1 MGKMSRFL
9 RICAVLS
16 AMFFA
21 TNVFAAGYTCND
33 IKMYTSCNPGYY
45 MTVDGTP
52 NTTAQVG
59 NACTLCEVGYYCPG
73 GDATTYKNARVACTA
88 GSACTTTGLS
98 APDATCTA
106 GYYCPSGSS
115 SPTASACPTNWT
127 SDAGAKSSKYCYRTA
142 TLYKGLS
149 SRGLASGT
157 LTTPTAGS
165 TYYRATVTSDTGG
178 TAAATL
184 RVYYGYNYFPVTTG
198 LTSPTGYTVTGGV
211 GTSLTCTTTT
221 SSTVYSSYLNVTS
234 TADTAPTFYVCM
246 KANEYTCAAG
256 QYLTTSATCATCT
269 VGYYCPTEEVTY
281 TYNNAIQGRTACS
294 TIATGWM
301 SLAGAAGINQCFYPI
316 SLNKNGFSGTL
327 TAGTGTGCKVATTA
341 TGTTNVALRLYYNTA
356 CTLPTFSGY
365 TQDGYTDSA
374 AWSASDTIA
383 GTPVTT
389 IAATTTTPTIKTYYV
404 QKPSCAQN
412 YYKSDTTTCSA
423 CGSNSSTSA
432 ANVATT
438 CACTFGYSDDGT
450 VGGETSATGG
460 CSLINDISCSA
471 GYYLP
476 KNTLTCNG
484 TCTAGNWCAGGT
496 FSFNA
501 SSNQG
506 LSSCS
511 GNLGTGYTSVGGTG
525 DTANTKCYLP
535 VSAGYIRSGTS
546 GTTTAACDA
555 GKYKTA
561 HNAYY
566 GSSYSCSN
574 VTAGYWN
581 NGGGTNATGGVI
593 SGKSGGTIAAG
604 RWGAAG
610 ATSDQGSGAV
620 SAGYYSTGGGTS
632 ATPTA
637 AGNGCLSSKAC
648 GKVTAGCYT
657 TSTGSTSA
665 CPNECPGDMT
675 SDAGSDAKTDC
686 KITCTAG
693 NYLAANT
700 GVCATC
706 TKGNYC
712 ANDGTYNFNASSNQG
727 IAACSGANQWQAST
741 GKTSCDTV
749 TDGMYKSNN
758 YTLQNCGT
766 GSYCK
771 SGVKTACPNSG
782 TTSSETASLITS
794 CYKTGLSLTV
804 SNGAGTQR
812 CFYTSGSGTSAVY
825 DTSCDTKTVTKCNAK
840 YYRAN
845 ASDLTCTTV
854 GTGHYSPADSLG
866 RTQCPTADSGW
877 TVTSPAGTTYS
888 DCYETKTGSAISSY
902 CNAGVLKRTASSAS
916 AYNTTATISTALT
929 AIAGAYVNG
938 QTCTYCPAGKYQ
950 ATNGST
956 ATSCSSSVN
965 KGYYNTGC
973 GTSATGGV
981 CNTTNFSGGKVNAGC
996 YADTTGSTSACPK
1009 SCSSLGGGLYK
1020 NSAAGSDAETDC
1032 YFATTAGNYMVAA
1045 TDTAQTKCPIKQYC
1059 ESETLYYPNVS
1070 VLNDG
1075 GWNDC
1080 PAVDGR
1086 ILTTYPDDWY
1096 SPTSVTASLQPW
1108 STGLKS
1114 KSACMANYTVTNPRG
1129 RFSIESVKY
1138 DEDADKYQN
1147 NLTGGKYYTKVNPG
1161 FYVLEQYSATRCDGT
1176 ENANKTMIYKD
1187 AQPCPAGSYCP
1198 GYTSMPI
1205 CSSGTYGT
1213 EMGKFSCSDNTSSN
1227 YPNSTAGSGNTAG
1240 ATSVNSCYLTTT
1252 SGKFVKTANA
1262 AQETCTCGGY
1272 CPGSINVNY
1281 GNTGGKTDCTAG
1293 TYNDGTG
1300 SSASSVCKTTSAGYY
1315 ALAGSCSQTQVNANC
1330 WGGAGSKVACPNS
1343 CTSPYSTSAKGSD
1356 DANDCYLTT
1365 TAKNYVKTA
1374 GAGQTTCAAGT
1385 YCPGGSV
1392 IYKGGTVSG
1401 RNTTGGSTTCP
1412 AGSFCAAGVSAGT
1425 ECVLGSYS
1433 AAGASTCTACQDGKT
1448 TSAKGATSCNA
1459 TCSNASGVSDWETAS
1474 WATTNAMTNLCTI
1487 AASAGC
1493 SANYYK
1499 NNNACSTCSSGT
1511 GSKYTFSAA
1520 GTTSVNSCYLKTST
1534 GKYVATKGA
1543 GETACISP
1551 YYCPGGTTVY
1561 YGTGTTTGGNSP
1573 CTGIASIYNAS
1584 DAGASKQSQ
1593 CFAKTSPG
1601 KYIRATGTSE
1611 TTCPAGDYCLG
1622 GTTVYY
1628 GSAGGNKDCPSG
1640 YTNGT
1645 TGYSLESQCL
1655 MSVAAGKYVATA
1667 KESVASGT
1675 CEAGYA
1681 KPVHT
1686 VNYGGTSSCNKCT
1699 GATYQP
1705 DTGQSSCLTC
1715 PTYEAYSSKVLG
1727 QQYWTSS
1734 GVHDTKEGCQVR
1746 MNEPVAD
1753 DTGDYDGKVY
1763 CSYSNTAGDY
1773 SSCWV
1778 YQQANSCIDG
1788 YYYAAGVGNNTYGS
1802 ATTLEGKVCKP
1813 VESGYWSPADELTRT
1828 ACATGLV
1835 TCGAGKCANEA
1846 ADCGRILH
1854 AGNQSIYLRSAART
1868 SPALNVKIGNQTF
1881 FGALSTSYSSALKVK
1896 NDGTTYS
1903 VVNDYQ

>member
-33 IKMYTSCNPGYY
+33 IKMYTSCNAGYY
-45 MTVDGTP
+45 MSVTDENGEVTP
-52 NTTAQVG
+52 NTTATVG

-73 GDATTYKNARVACTA
+73 GDATTNANARVTCTA
-88 GSACTTTGLS
+88 GKACTTTGLS

-127 SDAGAKSSKYCYRTA
+127 SDAGAASSKYCYRTA

-211 GTSLTCTTTT
+211 GTSATCTTAN
-221 SSTVYSSYLNVTS
+221 SSTAYSNYLNVTS
-234 TADTAPTFYVCM
+234 TSDTAPTFYVCM

-256 QYLTTSATCATCT
+256 QYLTTSATCATCSL
-269 VGYYCPTEEVTY
+269 GYYCPTEEVTY

-294 TIATGWM
+294 TIAIGWT

-327 TAGTGTGCKVATTA
+327 TAGTGTGCKVAITA
-341 TGTTNVALRLYYNTA
+341 TGTTNVTLRLYYNTA

-374 AWSASDTIA
+374 AWSASNTIA

-389 IAATTTTPTIKTYYV
+389 IAATTTTPTTKTYYV

-450 VGGETSATGG
+450 VGGETSTTGG

-501 SSNQG
+501 SSDQG

-535 VSAGYIRSGTS
+535 VSAGYIRSGTN

-581 NGGGTNATGGVI
+581 NGGGINATGGVI

-657 TSTGSTSA
+657 TSTGST
-665 CPNECPGDMT
+665 
-675 SDAGSDAKTDC
+675 
-686 KITCTAG
+686 
-693 NYLAANT
+693 
-700 GVCATC
+700 
-706 TKGNYC
+706 
-712 ANDGTYNFNASSNQG
+712 
-727 IAACSGANQWQAST
+727 
-741 GKTSCDTV
+741 
-749 TDGMYKSNN
+749 
-758 YTLQNCGT
+758 
-766 GSYCK
+766 
-771 SGVKTACPNSG
+771 TACPN
-782 TTSSETASLITS
+782 
-794 CYKTGLSLTV
+794 
-804 SNGAGTQR
+804 
-812 CFYTSGSGTSAVY
+812 
-825 DTSCDTKTVTKCNAK
+825 
-840 YYRAN
+840 
-845 ASDLTCTTV
+845 
-854 GTGHYSPADSLG
+854 
-866 RTQCPTADSGW
+866 
-877 TVTSPAGTTYS
+877 
-888 DCYETKTGSAISSY
+888 
-902 CNAGVLKRTASSAS
+902 
-916 AYNTTATISTALT
+916 
-929 AIAGAYVNG
+929 
-938 QTCTYCPAGKYQ
+938 
-950 ATNGST
+950 
-956 ATSCSSSVN
+956 
-965 KGYYNTGC
+965 
-973 GTSATGGV
+973 
-981 CNTTNFSGGKVNAGC
+981 
-996 YADTTGSTSACPK
+996 

-1032 YFATTAGNYMVAA
+1032 YFATTAGKYIADK
-1045 TDTAQTKCPIKQYC
+1045 TDTAEKDCEAAYYCP
-1059 ESETLYYPNVS
+1059 SATLYYPNAGNR
-1070 VLNDG
+1070 L
-1075 GWNDC
+1075 DC
-1080 PAVDGR
+1080 PAYTDR
-1086 ILTTYPDDWY
+1086 LIAAADYPESYYDA
-1096 SPTSVTASLQPW
+1096 TF
-1108 STGLKS
+1108 
-1114 KSACMANYTVTNPRG
+1114 KSAYNITWGTKKSAITQCRVSYSFENSRG
-1129 RFSIESVKY
+1129 RFVDTLNYNTDTGKYDTSTGTTLYYASVKAGYYLTTKYSETYCNVSEGSTNRMYYREALPCPENSYCEGYATLPLCTSGDYNDTLGVTACSTLGNGY
-1138 DEDADKYQN
+1138 D
-1147 NLTGGKYYTKVNPG
+1147 
-1161 FYVLEQYSATRCDGT
+1161 YSAG
-1176 ENANKTMIYKD
+1176 
-1187 AQPCPAGSYCP
+1187 GS
-1198 GYTSMPI
+1198 SA
-1205 CSSGTYGT
+1205 
-1213 EMGKFSCSDNTSSN
+1213 TSS
-1227 YPNSTAGSGNTAG
+1227 AA
-1240 ATSVNSCYLTTT
+1240 CYLTTT
-1252 SGKFVKTANA
+1252 SGNFVKTANA

-1272 CPGSINVNY
+1272 CPGSVTVYY
-1281 GNTGGKTDCTAG
+1281 GSTGGKTDCAAG

-1330 WGGAGSKVACPNS
+1330 WGGAGSQVACPNS

-1433 AAGASTCTACQDGKT
+1433 AAGASACTACQDGKT

-1459 TCSNASGVSDWETAS
+1459 TCSNADGVHTWATPSWSANTVSDLCTAS
-1474 WATTNAMTNLCTI
+1474 KCNANTYYTAITGTNYKNTCTTCGSYSTTSAGNTSTTCACNAGYTADGKVGGTATTTSAACKLISDI
-1487 AASAGC
+1487 ACLTGQYLPAKATS
-1493 SANYYK
+1493 
-1499 NNNACSTCSSGT
+1499 CSTCDAGHYCPSS
-1511 GSKYTFSAA
+1511 SKTYSYSTSTQGLTPCAA
-1520 GTTSVNSCYLKTST
+1520 G
-1534 GKYVATKGA
+1534 
-1543 GETACISP
+1543 
-1551 YYCPGGTTVY
+1551 
-1561 YGTGTTTGGNSP
+1561 
-1573 CTGIASIYNAS
+1573 
-1584 DAGASKQSQ
+1584 
-1593 CFAKTSPG
+1593 
-1601 KYIRATGTSE
+1601 
-1611 TTCPAGDYCLG
+1611 
-1622 GTTVYY
+1622 
-1628 GSAGGNKDCPSG
+1628 
-1640 YTNGT
+1640 
-1645 TGYSLESQCL
+1645 
-1655 MSVAAGKYVATA
+1655 
-1667 KESVASGT
+1667 
-1675 CEAGYA
+1675 
-1681 KPVHT
+1681 
-1686 VNYGGTSSCNKCT
+1686 
-1699 GATYQP
+1699 TYQP
-1705 DTGQSSCLTC
+1705 DTGKTSCVDASAGYYVSGTGKTAQTACDGANYQPYTGQSSCISC
-1715 PTYEAYSSKVLG
+1715 PTATNNADHATSYG
-1727 QQYWTSS
+1727 YWNT
-1734 GVHDTKEGCQVR
+1734 GE
-1746 MNEPVAD
+1746 
-1753 DTGDYDGKVY
+1753 TGDHTTVKGCHVEYTDNVLDNGTADSKLYCYADTDAETTGEYGVDGTSK
-1763 CSYSNTAGDY
+1763 G
-1773 SSCWV
+1773 CWV
-1778 YQQANSCIDG
+1778 YYDKLQCDGG
-1788 YYYAAGVGNNTYGS
+1788 YYNKNYTANGTYDFTYKTLVALQAGACTPVGTGYYS
-1802 ATTLEGKVCKP
+1802 ADG
-1813 VESGYWSPADELTRT
+1813 ALTRT
-1828 ACATGLV
+1828 ECDTGLV

-1854 AGNQSIYLRSAART
+1854 AGNQSINLRSVART

>member
-33 IKMYTSCNPGYY
+33 IKMYTSCNAGYY
-45 MTVDGTP
+45 MSVTDENGEVTP

-73 GDATTYKNARVACTA
+73 GDATTNANARVTCTA
-88 GSACTTTGLS
+88 GKACTTTGLS

-127 SDAGAKSSKYCYRTA
+127 SDAGAASSKYCYRTA

-211 GTSLTCTTTT
+211 GTSATCTTAN
-221 SSTVYSSYLNVTS
+221 SSTAYSNYLNVTS
-234 TADTAPTFYVCM
+234 TSDTAPTFYVCM

-256 QYLTTSATCATCT
+256 QYLTTSATCATCSL
-269 VGYYCPTEEVTY
+269 GYYCPTEEVTY

-294 TIATGWM
+294 TIAIGWT

-327 TAGTGTGCKVATTA
+327 TAGTGTGCKVAITA
-341 TGTTNVALRLYYNTA
+341 TGTTNVTLRLYYNTA

-365 TQDGYTDSA
+365 TQDGYTNSA
-374 AWSASDTIA
+374 AWSASNTIA

-389 IAATTTTPTIKTYYV
+389 IAATTTTPTTKTYYV

-432 ANVATT
+432 GNVATT

-501 SSNQG
+501 SSDQG

-535 VSAGYIRSGTS
+535 VSAGYIRSGTN

-657 TSTGSTSA
+657 TSTGST
-665 CPNECPGDMT
+665 
-675 SDAGSDAKTDC
+675 
-686 KITCTAG
+686 
-693 NYLAANT
+693 
-700 GVCATC
+700 
-706 TKGNYC
+706 
-712 ANDGTYNFNASSNQG
+712 
-727 IAACSGANQWQAST
+727 
-741 GKTSCDTV
+741 
-749 TDGMYKSNN
+749 
-758 YTLQNCGT
+758 
-766 GSYCK
+766 
-771 SGVKTACPNSG
+771 TACPN
-782 TTSSETASLITS
+782 
-794 CYKTGLSLTV
+794 
-804 SNGAGTQR
+804 
-812 CFYTSGSGTSAVY
+812 
-825 DTSCDTKTVTKCNAK
+825 
-840 YYRAN
+840 
-845 ASDLTCTTV
+845 
-854 GTGHYSPADSLG
+854 
-866 RTQCPTADSGW
+866 
-877 TVTSPAGTTYS
+877 
-888 DCYETKTGSAISSY
+888 
-902 CNAGVLKRTASSAS
+902 
-916 AYNTTATISTALT
+916 
-929 AIAGAYVNG
+929 
-938 QTCTYCPAGKYQ
+938 
-950 ATNGST
+950 
-956 ATSCSSSVN
+956 
-965 KGYYNTGC
+965 
-973 GTSATGGV
+973 
-981 CNTTNFSGGKVNAGC
+981 
-996 YADTTGSTSACPK
+996 

-1108 STGLKS
+1108 STGLTS

-1138 DEDADKYQN
+1138 DEDANKYQN

-1272 CPGSINVNY
+1272 CPGSIKVNY
-1281 GNTGGKTDCTAG
+1281 GSTGGKTDCAAG

-1315 ALAGSCSQTQVNANC
+1315 ALAGSCSQTQVDANC

-1433 AAGASTCTACQDGKT
+1433 AAGASACTACQDGKT

-1474 WATTNAMTNLCTI
+1474 WATTNVMTNLCTI

-1601 KYIRATGTSE
+1601 KYIKATGTSE

-1622 GTTVYY
+1622 STTVYY
-1628 GSAGGNKDCPSG
+1628 GSAGGNTDCPSG

-1655 MSVAAGKYVATA
+1655 MSVAGGKYVATA

-1681 KPVHT
+1681 KPTHT

-1699 GATYQP
+1699 GATYQ
-1705 DTGQSSCLTC
+1705 DATGQESCEPCPEAEAYPGSTLGYYWDATGLHTTDKGCNATITNPTISNGTLSKTTCYLDENGDYGTANALRGSWGCEAKTTNLTC
-1715 PTYEAYSSKVLG
+1715 
-1727 QQYWTSS
+1727 
-1734 GVHDTKEGCQVR
+1734 
-1746 MNEPVAD
+1746 
-1753 DTGDYDGKVY
+1753 DG
-1763 CSYSNTAGDY
+1763 
-1773 SSCWV
+1773 
-1778 YQQANSCIDG
+1778 G
-1788 YYYAAGVGNNTYGS
+1788 YYTTKSGQYAYPSLAELAANTCTSVG
-1802 ATTLEGKVCKP
+1802 
-1813 VESGYWSPADELTRT
+1813 SGYYSADGDLTRT
-1828 ACATGLV
+1828 ACDTGLV

-1854 AGNQSIYLRSAART
+1854 AGNQSIYLRSVART

>member
-33 IKMYTSCNPGYY
+33 IKMYTSCNAGYY
-45 MTVDGTP
+45 MSLDGAP

-59 NACTLCEVGYYCPG
+59 NACTLCPAGYYCPG
-73 GDATTYKNARVACTA
+73 GSATSEANERVTCPA
-88 GSACTTTGLS
+88 GWACTTTGLS
-98 APDATCTA
+98 EPNARCTA

-127 SDAGAKSSKYCYRTA
+127 SAAGAQSSKYCYRTA
-142 TLYKGLS
+142 YLYKGVS

-157 LTTPTAGS
+157 LTTTTTS
-165 TYYRATVTSDTGG
+165 TTIYRATVTADGGG
-178 TAAATL
+178 TNTTTL
-184 RVYYGYNYFPVTTG
+184 RVYYGNNYFPVTTG

-211 GTSLTCTTTT
+211 GTSSTCTTVNTAT
-221 SSTVYSSYLNVTS
+221 SYSSYLNVTS
-234 TADTAPTFYVCM
+234 TSDTAPTFYVCM

-256 QYLTTSATCATCT
+256 KYLTTSATCETCT
-269 VGYYCPTEEVTY
+269 AGYYCPAEETTY
-281 TYNNAIQGRTACS
+281 TYNNANQGRTSCY
-294 TIATGWM
+294 TIGTGWT
-301 SLAGAAGINQCFYPI
+301 SQAGAAGINKCYYPI
-316 SLNKNGFSGTL
+316 TLNKNGFSGSL
-327 TAGTGTGCKVATTA
+327 AANAGTGCTVLSAA
-341 TGTTNVALRLYYNTA
+341 TGTTNATLRLYYNTA
-356 CTLPTFSGY
+356 CTLPTISGY
-365 TQDGYTDSA
+365 TQTGYTSSA
-374 AWSASDTIA
+374 AWSASNTIA
-383 GTPVTT
+383 GTAVTT
-389 IAATTTTPTIKTYYV
+389 IAATTTTPTTKTYYV
-404 QKPSCAQN
+404 QKPSCAQK
-412 YYKSDTTTCSA
+412 YYKSATTTCSA

-432 ANVATT
+432 GNVATT

-450 VGGETSATGG
+450 VGGETSTTGG

-501 SSNQG
+501 SSDQG

-535 VSAGYIRSGTS
+535 VSAGYIRSGTN
-546 GTTTAACDA
+546 GTTTTACDA

-657 TSTGSTSA
+657 TSTGSTTA

-700 GVCATC
+700 GVCTTC

-712 ANDGTYNFNASSNQG
+712 ENNGTYNFNASSNQG
-727 IAACSGANQWQAST
+727 IAACSGTNQWQAST

-782 TTSSETASLITS
+782 TTSSATASLITS

-1032 YFATTAGNYMVAA
+1032 YFATTAGKYIADRTDAVEKDCEAA
-1045 TDTAQTKCPIKQYC
+1045 FYCP
-1059 ESETLYYPNVS
+1059 SATLYYPNAGNR
-1070 VLNDG
+1070 L
-1075 GWNDC
+1075 DC
-1080 PAVDGR
+1080 PAYTARLIAVADYPESYYDATFKSAGNITWGTKKSAITQCRVSYSFYNSRGNFVD
-1086 ILTTYPDDWY
+1086 ILNYNTDTGKYD
-1096 SPTSVTASLQPW
+1096 T
-1108 STGLKS
+1108 STGTTL
-1114 KSACMANYTVTNPRG
+1114 
-1129 RFSIESVKY
+1129 
-1138 DEDADKYQN
+1138 
-1147 NLTGGKYYTKVNPG
+1147 YYSSVNPG
-1161 FYVLEQYSATRCDGT
+1161 YYLKTKYSETYCNVSEGSTNRMYYREALPCPGNSYCEGYATLPLCTSGDYNDTLGVTACSTLGNGYDYSAGGT
-1176 ENANKTMIYKD
+1176 SA
-1187 AQPCPAGSYCP
+1187 
-1198 GYTSMPI
+1198 
-1205 CSSGTYGT
+1205 
-1213 EMGKFSCSDNTSSN
+1213 TSS
-1227 YPNSTAGSGNTAG
+1227 AA
-1240 ATSVNSCYLTTT
+1240 CYLTTT

-1262 AQETCTCGGY
+1262 TQETCTCGGY
-1272 CPGSINVNY
+1272 CPGSVKVYY
-1281 GNTGGKTDCTAG
+1281 GSTGGKTDCAAG

-1433 AAGASTCTACQDGKT
+1433 AAGASACTACQDGKT

-1655 MSVAAGKYVATA
+1655 MSVAGGKYVATA

-1699 GATYQP
+1699 GATYQ
-1705 DTGQSSCLTC
+1705 DATGQESCEPCPEAEAYPGSTLGYYWDTTGLHTTDKGCNATIANPTISNGTLSKTTCYLDENGDYGTANALRGSWGCEAKTTNLTC
-1715 PTYEAYSSKVLG
+1715 
-1727 QQYWTSS
+1727 
-1734 GVHDTKEGCQVR
+1734 
-1746 MNEPVAD
+1746 
-1753 DTGDYDGKVY
+1753 DG
-1763 CSYSNTAGDY
+1763 
-1773 SSCWV
+1773 
-1778 YQQANSCIDG
+1778 G
-1788 YYYAAGVGNNTYGS
+1788 YYTTKSGQYAYPSLAELAANTCTSVG
-1802 ATTLEGKVCKP
+1802 
-1813 VESGYWSPADELTRT
+1813 SGYYSADGDLTRT
-1828 ACATGLV
+1828 ACDTGLV

-1854 AGNQSIYLRSAART
+1854 AGDQSIYLRSVART